1 MAHREKDPRRRFRGS
16 RRAVEGNRSPWEQ
29 KRAGPGRGHAGKPLR
44 RGGRMKRS
52 KLIPP
57 RLWRGAPLTV
67 PAPPSAPS
75 LNRGKYAPGT
85 SVSAFLRDR
94 QRPVPLPHGRSHAH
108 NSEATE
114 CPTFPQPSPVP
125 PSSST
130 RTPCPLP
137 TRVIPPF
144 SFPKQAIRPQ
154 HPHPCEPK
162 KPIHARCH
170 AAQWPT
176 ARRRPLASRLPPRS
190 NHGKI
195 RKARQKVRGVA
206 GVRRGHLPPSAPR

>member
-16 RRAVEGNRSPWEQ
+16 RRAVEGNRSPWEK

-114 CPTFPQPSPVP
+114 CPTFPQPSPVSTQFITTHSVSPAHPSHSSFQLPQASDP
-125 PSSST
+125 PPTSPPL
-130 RTPCPLP
+130 RAQKADPCPLP
-137 TRVIPPF
+137 RHPGAHRPTPPLG
-144 SFPKQAIRPQ
+144 I
-154 HPHPCEPK
+154 
-162 KPIHARCH
+162 
-170 AAQWPT
+170 AASPEE
-176 ARRRPLASRLPPRS
+176 
-190 NHGKI
+190 
-195 RKARQKVRGVA
+195 
-206 GVRRGHLPPSAPR
+206 